1 MTRLV
6 LQRILTLTV
15 LGLPLLAQSNVS
27 GPVPLTLVDGGTDC
41 GGLGRLVEIHANP
54 SGLTGDGGAA
64 AGLNGFLLVLEAS
77 RSGVLTSV
85 LPGSSPIG
93 WNVRVTE
100 PPLTNQIRVAGWST
114 DMAAPNQSYHLA
126 TLVLTGTLGA
136 VTLTALSSTELA
148 SRLVAPGNGP
158 SLLSVSLPSPLN
170 VTVPANYNLNLLT
183 GISSWLQTA
192 ASYDLAAPSG
202 PIDIRDLVKLV
213 ICTP

>member
-77 RSGVLTSV
+77 RSGVLTSI

-93 WNVRVTE
+93 WNVQVTT
-100 PPLTNQIRVAGWST
+100 PPLTTQIRVAGWST
-114 DMAAPNQSYHLA
+114 NMAAPNQSYHLA

-158 SLLSVSLPSPLN
+158 ELLSVSLPAPLN

-183 GISSWLQTA
+183 GISSWRQTA
-192 ASYDLAAPSG
+192 GNYDLAAPSG
-202 PIDIRDLVKLV
+202 PIDVLDLVKLV
-213 ICTP
+213 WCTP